1 MLEKMI
7 ALLERFVVA
16 HESIAKS
23 LASTPVYATLETK
36 EVAVSEEKPAKVEQK
51 AEAKEEPAA
60 EEKPKRTR
68 TRSAAKKEEPK
79 VDLKALREEIL
90 EIDDAITDGDV
101 DEAADEFDDLMD
113 DYGINKLPEIKDEDV
128 EAFVIKARKIIAKYY
143 EEK

>member
-23 LASTPVYATLETK
+23 LASTPVYATLETT
-36 EVAVSEEKPAKVEQK
+36 EVAVAEEKPAQVEQK
-51 AEAKEEPAA
+51 AEVKEEPAA

-79 VDLKALREEIL
+79 VDMKALREEIL

>member
-23 LASTPVYATLETK
+23 LSSTPVYATLETT
-36 EVAVSEEKPAKVEQK
+36 EVAVEEEKPAQVGQK
-51 AEAKEEPAA
+51 AEVKEEPA

-68 TRSAAKKEEPK
+68 NRTPAKKEEPK
-79 VDLKALREEIL
+79 VDLKALRDEIL

-113 DYGINKLPEIKDEDV
+113 DYGVNKLPEIKDEDV

-143 EEK
+143 DEEK